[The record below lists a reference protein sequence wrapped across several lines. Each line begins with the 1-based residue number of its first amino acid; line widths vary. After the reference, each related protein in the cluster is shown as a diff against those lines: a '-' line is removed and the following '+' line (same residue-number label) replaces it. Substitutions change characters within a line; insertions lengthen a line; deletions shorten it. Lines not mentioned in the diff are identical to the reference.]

1 MTKKKRQRKERAQ
14 QEKERARERERREE
28 RADRRS
34 EPEEVSDFPG
44 LPTDPRAMERMTARI
59 GRIMGEQ
66 QFESMEEAQTFM
78 NNYLSEGGGSLEEAP
93 APSTPLERA
102 QELIYDAFD
111 IDDPQRR
118 VDLAEEALE
127 ITEDCADAY
136 VLLAEETAED
146 AEEASELYEAGVRA
160 GERALGE
167 EIFAEEAGNF
177 WGILETRPYMR
188 ALEGLASSLWVLGE
202 REPAL
207 SHYRRILELNPND
220 NQGVRYELAGC
231 LMDEGLDEELG
242 ELLEQYEEETSAYWL
257 YTRALWRFRTEG
269 ASERATRELEE
280 ATGTNPYV
288 PLYLLGRKNFLAQ
301 GLPELIG
308 LGDESEAVSYFARA
322 LTEWLR
328 TPGAVEWV
336 RENTDEQILSQLE
349 QE

>member
-1 MTKKKRQRKERAQ
+1 MTKKKRQRKERN
-14 QEKERARERERREE
+14 RERDRRET
-28 RADRRS
+28 AALRR
-34 EPEEVSDFPG
+34 EHEEVPDLFPG
-44 LPTDPRAMERMTARI
+44 PPPDPRAMERMTARI

-66 QFESMEEAQTFM
+66 QFESVDEAQAFM
-78 NNYLSEGGGSLEEAP
+78 NDYLSEGGGSLEDAP
-93 APSTPLERA
+93 APTTPLERA

-111 IDDPQRR
+111 TNDPQRR
-118 VDLAEEALE
+118 VDLAEQALQ
-127 ITEDCADAY
+127 ISEDCADAY

-146 AEEASELYEAGVRA
+146 AQEARELYEAGVRA

-167 EIFAEEAGNF
+167 EIFTEEAGNF

-202 REPAL
+202 RTETL

-231 LMDEGLDEELG
+231 LLEEGLDEELG
-242 ELLEQYEEETSAYWL
+242 ELLGQYEEEASAHWL

-269 ASERATRELEE
+269 GSERATAELKE
-280 ATGTNPYV
+280 ATSTNPYV

-322 LTEWLR
+322 LPEWLK
-328 TPGAVEWV
+328 TPGAVEWL
-336 RENTDEQILSQLE
+336 RKNNDEQFLSQLE

>member
-1 MTKKKRQRKERAQ
+1 MTKKKRERKERN
-14 QEKERARERERREE
+14 RERERREK
-28 RADRRS
+28 AALRR
-34 EPEEVSDFPG
+34 EPEELDDFPG
-44 LPTDPRAMERMTARI
+44 FPLDPRAMERMTARI

-66 QFESMEEAQTFM
+66 QFESLDEAQAFM
-78 NNYLSEGGGSLEEAP
+78 NQYLSEGGGSLGGAP

-111 IDDPQRR
+111 TDDPQRR
-118 VDLAEEALE
+118 VDLAEEALQ
-127 ITEDCADAY
+127 ISEDCADAY

-146 AEEASELYEAGVRA
+146 AQEARELYEAGTRA
-160 GERALGE
+160 GERALGD
-167 EIFAEEAGNF
+167 EIFTEEVGNF

-188 ALEGLASSLWVLGE
+188 AREGLASSLWVLGE
-202 REPAL
+202 RSQAL

-231 LMDEGLDEELG
+231 LLEEGLDEELG
-242 ELLEQYEEETSAYWL
+242 ELLGQYEDEASAYWL

-269 ASERATRELEE
+269 ASERSATELEE

-288 PLYLLGRKNFLAQ
+288 PLYLLGRKNFLSQ
-301 GLPELIG
+301 DLPELIG

-322 LTEWLR
+322 LPEWLK

-336 RENTDEQILSQLE
+336 RENTDEQTLSQLE

>member
-1 MTKKKRQRKERAQ
+1 MTKKKRQRKERNRERKR
-14 QEKERARERERREE
+14 QEKAAMRR
-28 RADRRS
+28 
-34 EPEEVSDFPG
+34 EPEEVSNLPG
-44 LPTDPRAMERMTARI
+44 LPPDPRAMERMTARI
-59 GRIMGEQ
+59 GRIMDEQ
-66 QFESMEEAQTFM
+66 QFESIEEARTFM
-78 NNYLSEGGGSLEEAP
+78 NQYLSEGGGSLEDAP

-111 IDDPQRR
+111 TDDPQRR
-118 VDLAEEALE
+118 VDLAEKALE
-127 ITEDCADAY
+127 ISEDCADAY

-146 AEEASELYEAGVRA
+146 AEEARELYEAGTRA
-160 GERALGE
+160 GERALGDE
-167 EIFAEEAGNF
+167 VFTEEAGNF
-177 WGILETRPYMR
+177 WDILETRPYMR
-188 ALEGLASSLWVLGE
+188 AREGLATSLWVLGE
-202 REPAL
+202 RTEAL
-207 SHYRRILELNPND
+207 AHYRRILELNPND

-242 ELLEQYEEETSAYWL
+242 ELLEQYEEEASAYWL

-269 ASERATRELEE
+269 ASERATTELEE

>member
-1 MTKKKRQRKERAQ
+1 MTKKKRQRKERNRERKR
-14 QEKERARERERREE
+14 QEKAAMRR
-28 RADRRS
+28 
-34 EPEEVSDFPG
+34 EPEEVSNLPG
-44 LPTDPRAMERMTARI
+44 LPPDPRAMERMTARI
-59 GRIMGEQ
+59 GRIMDEQ
-66 QFESMEEAQTFM
+66 QFESIEEARTFM
-78 NNYLSEGGGSLEEAP
+78 NQYLSEGGGSLEDAP

-111 IDDPQRR
+111 TDDPQRR
-118 VDLAEEALE
+118 VDLAEKALE
-127 ITEDCADAY
+127 ISEDCADAY

-146 AEEASELYEAGVRA
+146 AEEARELYEAGTRA
-160 GERALGE
+160 GERALGDE
-167 EIFAEEAGNF
+167 VFTEEAGNF

-188 ALEGLASSLWVLGE
+188 AREGLATSLWVLGE
-202 REPAL
+202 RTEAL
-207 SHYRRILELNPND
+207 AHYRRILELNPND

-242 ELLEQYEEETSAYWL
+242 ELLARYEEEASAYWL

-269 ASERATRELEE
+269 ASEQATKELEE
-280 ATGTNPYV
+280 ATEANPYV

-308 LGDESEAVSYFARA
+308 LGDEGEAVSYFARA

-336 RENTDEQILSQLE
+336 RENTDERILLQLE

>member
-1 MTKKKRQRKERAQ
+1 MTKKKRERKERN
-14 QEKERARERERREE
+14 RERERREK
-28 RADRRS
+28 AALRR
-34 EPEEVSDFPG
+34 EPEELDDFPG
-44 LPTDPRAMERMTARI
+44 FPLDPRAMERMTARI

-66 QFESMEEAQTFM
+66 QFESLDEAQAFM
-78 NNYLSEGGGSLEEAP
+78 NQYLSEGGGSLGGAP
-93 APSTPLERA
+93 APSTLLERA

-111 IDDPQRR
+111 TDDPQRR
-118 VDLAEEALE
+118 VDLAEEALQ
-127 ITEDCADAY
+127 ISEDCADAY

-146 AEEASELYEAGVRA
+146 AQEARELYEAGTRA
-160 GERALGE
+160 GERALGD
-167 EIFAEEAGNF
+167 EIFTEEVGNF

-188 ALEGLASSLWVLGE
+188 AREGLASSLWVLGE
-202 REPAL
+202 RSQAL

-231 LMDEGLDEELG
+231 LLEEGLDEELG
-242 ELLEQYEEETSAYWL
+242 ELLGQYEDEASAYWL

-269 ASERATRELEE
+269 ASERSATELEE

-288 PLYLLGRKNFLAQ
+288 PLYLLGRKNFLSQ
-301 GLPELIG
+301 DLPELIG

-322 LTEWLR
+322 LPEWLK

-336 RENTDEQILSQLE
+336 RENTDEQTLSQLE

>member
-1 MTKKKRQRKERAQ
+1 MTKKKRERKERN
-14 QEKERARERERREE
+14 RERERREK
-28 RADRRS
+28 AALRR
-34 EPEEVSDFPG
+34 EPEELDDFPG
-44 LPTDPRAMERMTARI
+44 FPLDPRAMERMTARI

-66 QFESMEEAQTFM
+66 QFESLDEAQAFM
-78 NNYLSEGGGSLEEAP
+78 NQYLSEGGASLGGAP

-111 IDDPQRR
+111 TDDPQRR
-118 VDLAEEALE
+118 VDLAEEALQ
-127 ITEDCADAY
+127 ISEDCADAY

-146 AEEASELYEAGVRA
+146 AQEARELYEAGTRA
-160 GERALGE
+160 GERALGD
-167 EIFAEEAGNF
+167 EIFTEEVGNF

-188 ALEGLASSLWVLGE
+188 AREGLASSLWVLGE
-202 REPAL
+202 RSQAL

-231 LMDEGLDEELG
+231 LLEEGLDEELG
-242 ELLEQYEEETSAYWL
+242 ELLGQYEDEASAYWL

-269 ASERATRELEE
+269 ASERSATELEE

-288 PLYLLGRKNFLAQ
+288 PLYLLGRKNFLSQ
-301 GLPELIG
+301 DLPELIG

-322 LTEWLR
+322 LPEWLK

-336 RENTDEQILSQLE
+336 RENTDEQTLSQLE

>member
-1 MTKKKRQRKERAQ
+1 MTKKKRERKERN
-14 QEKERARERERREE
+14 RERERREK
-28 RADRRS
+28 AALRR
-34 EPEEVSDFPG
+34 EPEEIDDFLG
-44 LPTDPRAMERMTARI
+44 LPPDPRAMERMTARI

-66 QFESMEEAQTFM
+66 QFESLDEAQAFM
-78 NNYLSEGGGSLEEAP
+78 NQYLSEGGGSLGGAP
-93 APSTPLERA
+93 APSTLLERA

-111 IDDPQRR
+111 TDDPQRR
-118 VDLAEEALE
+118 VDLAEEALQ
-127 ITEDCADAY
+127 ISEDCADAY

-146 AEEASELYEAGVRA
+146 AQEARELYEAGTRA
-160 GERALGE
+160 GERALGD
-167 EIFAEEAGNF
+167 EIFTEEVGNF

-188 ALEGLASSLWVLGE
+188 AREGLASSLWVLGE
-202 REPAL
+202 RSQAL

-231 LMDEGLDEELG
+231 LLEEGLDEELG
-242 ELLEQYEEETSAYWL
+242 ELLGQYEDEASAYWL

-269 ASERATRELEE
+269 ASERSATELEE

-288 PLYLLGRKNFLAQ
+288 PLYLLGRKNFLSQ
-301 GLPELIG
+301 DLPELIG

-322 LTEWLR
+322 LPEWLK

-336 RENTDEQILSQLE
+336 RENTDEQTLSQLE

>member
-1 MTKKKRQRKERAQ
+1 MTKKKRQRKERNRERKR
-14 QEKERARERERREE
+14 QEKAAMRR
-28 RADRRS
+28 
-34 EPEEVSDFPG
+34 EPEEVSNLPG
-44 LPTDPRAMERMTARI
+44 LPPDPRAMERMTARI
-59 GRIMGEQ
+59 GRIMDEQ
-66 QFESMEEAQTFM
+66 QFESIEEARTFM
-78 NNYLSEGGGSLEEAP
+78 NQYLSEGGGSLEDAP

-111 IDDPQRR
+111 TDDPQRR
-118 VDLAEEALE
+118 VDLAEKALE
-127 ITEDCADAY
+127 ISEDCADAY

-146 AEEASELYEAGVRA
+146 AEEARELYEAGTRA
-160 GERALGE
+160 GERALGDE
-167 EIFAEEAGNF
+167 VFTEEAGNF
-177 WGILETRPYMR
+177 WDILETRPYMR
-188 ALEGLASSLWVLGE
+188 AREGLATSLWVLGE
-202 REPAL
+202 RTEAL
-207 SHYRRILELNPND
+207 AHYRRILELNPND

-242 ELLEQYEEETSAYWL
+242 ELLARYEEEASAYWL

-269 ASERATRELEE
+269 ASEQATKELEE
-280 ATGTNPYV
+280 ATEANPYV

-336 RENTDEQILSQLE
+336 RENTDERILLQLE